1 MREQPEASGR
11 VQTKLSHE
19 RKERGAEERRE
30 ELKTKR
36 PGVSQESR
44 EPVAEMAGLFREE
57 KLGEAKAR
65 AWAGEVKGG
74 GGVRRLGGATGT
86 E

>member
-19 RKERGAEERRE
+19 RKEERRE

-36 PGVSQESR
+36 PGVSQEPR
-44 EPVAEMAGLFREE
+44 ERVAEKAGLFREE

-74 GGVRRLGGATGT
+74 GRVRWLGGATGT